1 LILYTILGIVYQVLG
16 KHSANRQDLIGGV
29 PHWTVEAAKEAIA
42 ATSDVANSRRG
53 NASFPKGAAPE
64 IGKLSKLQIG
74 VAWLDA

>member
-1 LILYTILGIVYQVLG
+1 
-16 KHSANRQDLIGGV
+16 
-29 PHWTVEAAKEAIA
+29 VEAAKEAIA

-74 VAWLDA
+74 AVWLDA